1 MSAER
6 WALHSGGSSVSER
19 MGGALSRREFLVHGG
34 ALVVSFTMAGTAP
47 GAQPQETQKGV
58 KEAKKTPALPGN
70 LKNAPLLDSWIRIDA
85 DGTITVFTGKA
96 ELGQGIKTAIIQ
108 VAAEELAVEPRTI
121 NLVTA
126 DTARTPNEGYTSGS
140 QSMSDS
146 AMVVMHAAAQVRA
159 ILAGIAAQR
168 LNVPL
173 ADLTVHMGAV
183 RAKDGRSM
191 RFGELVTGEALHV
204 QAAPQPPLRDPKT
217 RGVMG
222 KSLPRVDIP
231 SKVTGRPIYV
241 HDLRL
246 PNMVHARVVR
256 PPGYGARLQTV
267 DSSAVEKTPGVL
279 KIVRNGS
286 FLAVVAE
293 REYQAVA
300 AMRTLAR
307 SAKWSEA
314 RELPRASDAYDQFQ
328 KLPSQ
333 DQIDAG
339 GAAEVAS
346 SPGSISATYRRP
358 YQMHASIGPSCAV
371 ALAEQGTLTVWS
383 HTQGAYPLRDAIAE
397 MLRMPAE
404 RVRCIHMEGSGCY
417 GHNGADDAGADAAL
431 IANAFP
437 GRPVRVQWMR
447 EDEHTWEPYGSMMI
461 GTARARLDGP
471 NVTEWQ
477 YEVWSNTHSTR
488 PAPAGNLST
497 AWSIET
503 PFTPPPPKPLPLP
516 AGGGDRNAIPI
527 YSFPKTRVVHHFVP
541 EMPLRVSA
549 LRSLGAYAN
558 VFAIESFMDE
568 LAAAAATDP
577 LDFRL
582 RHLDDARARDV
593 INAAAERF
601 GWSRFQ
607 KQRGRGR
614 GFAFARYK
622 NYAAFCAVAIEVEAD
637 RELGLVKPIR
647 AVAAIDS
654 GEAVNP
660 DGIRNQTEGGIIQS
674 LSWTLYE
681 AVSFDTRR
689 ITSRDW
695 STYPIMRFSNVPDTI
710 DVHVITRPGMPFL
723 GTGEAAQGPTAA
735 AVANAIADAI
745 GVRIRELPITR
756 ARIKAAVAI

>member
-1 MSAER
+1 MSAC
-6 WALHSGGSSVSER
+6 AGSSQSVPHSSSVRIE
-19 MGGALSRREFLVHGG
+19 GALSRREFLARAARSSSASRWPR
-34 ALVVSFTMAGTAP
+34 AL
-47 GAQPQETQKGV
+47 GAQPQEPQNVG
-58 KEAKKTPALPGN
+58 KEPKQAPPLPGS
-70 LKNAPLLDSWIRIDA
+70 LKNGPPLLDSWIRIDA
-85 DGTITVFTGKA
+85 DGTITVFSGKA
-96 ELGQGIKTAIIQ
+96 ELGQGIKTALIQ

-126 DTARTPNEGYTSGS
+126 DTSRTPNEGYTAGS
-140 QSMSDS
+140 QSMSDG
-146 AMVVMHAAAQVRA
+146 ATAIQHAAAQVRA

-173 ADLTVHMGAV
+173 SDLTVHLGAV
-183 RAKDGRSM
+183 RAKDGRSL

-204 QAAPQPPLRDPKT
+204 QAAPQSPLRDPKT

-231 SKVTGRPIYV
+231 SKVAGRPSYV

-267 DSSAVEKTPGVL
+267 DTSSAEKMPGVL

-293 REYQAVA
+293 REYQAIV
-300 AMRTLAR
+300 AMRALAR
-307 SAKWSEA
+307 SGQWSES
-314 RELPRASDAYDQFQ
+314 RELPRAADAYDHFQ
-328 KLPSQ
+328 KLPQ
-333 DQIDAG
+333 EVYVDAG
-339 GAAEVAS
+339 GAADIATGAGHDQRHVPPSVSDACVHRSFVCRRARRAGHAHGLVAY
-346 SPGSISATYRRP
+346 PGGLSAA
-358 YQMHASIGPSCAV
+358 QCDCGDAAHASGAHP
-371 ALAEQGTLTVWS
+371 LHS
-383 HTQGAYPLRDAIAE
+383 HGRVGLLRPQRRRRRSRRRRAH
-397 MLRMPAE
+397 RN
-404 RVRCIHMEGSGCY
+404 RVPRT
-417 GHNGADDAGADAAL
+417 AGARAMDAR
-431 IANAFP
+431 
-437 GRPVRVQWMR
+437 GRAHVGAVRVHDDR
-447 EDEHTWEPYGSMMI
+447 DR
-461 GTARARLDGP
+461 ARALDGP

-477 YEVWSNTHSTR
+477 YEVWSNTHNAR
-488 PAPAGNLST
+488 PGPAGNLST
-497 AWSIET
+497 AWQIDT
-503 PFTPPPPKPLPLP
+503 PFTPPPPKPAPLP
-516 AGGGDRNAIPI
+516 AGGGNRNAIPI
-527 YSFPKTRVVHHFVP
+527 YSFQNTRVVHHFVP

-549 LRSLGAYAN
+549 LRGLGAYAN

-568 LAAAAATDP
+568 LAAAARIDP

-593 INAAAERF
+593 INAVAERF
-601 GWSRFQ
+601 DWGRFQ

-622 NYAAFCAVAIEVEAD
+622 NYAAYCAVAIEVEAD

-647 AVAAIDS
+647 VVAAIDS

-660 DGIRNQTEGGIIQS
+660 DGIRNQTEGGVIQS

-681 AVSFDTRR
+681 AVTFESRR

-695 STYPIMRFSNVPDTI
+695 STYPIMRFSNVPDTLE
-710 DVHVITRPGMPFL
+710 VHVITRPGMPFL

-745 GVRIRELPITR
+745 GVRVRELPITR
-756 ARIKAAVAI
+756 AHIKAAI

>member
-1 MSAER
+1 MR
-6 WALHSGGSSVSER
+6 GSWKSVPQSSSDR
-19 MGGALSRREFLVHGG
+19 IQGTLSRREFLVRGG
-34 ALVVSFTMAGTAP
+34 ALVVSFSMARGAL
-47 GAQPQETQKGV
+47 GAQPQEPQNVG
-58 KEAKKTPALPGN
+58 KEPKKAPALPGS

-85 DGTITVFTGKA
+85 DGTITVFSGKA
-96 ELGQGIKTAIIQ
+96 ELGQGIKTALIQ

-126 DTARTPNEGYTSGS
+126 DTSRTPNEGYTAGS
-140 QSMSDS
+140 QSMSDG
-146 AMVVMHAAAQVRA
+146 ATAIQHAAAQVRA

-173 ADLTVHMGAV
+173 SELTVHMGAV
-183 RAKDGRSM
+183 RAKDGRSLP
-191 RFGELVTGEALHV
+191 FGELVTGEALHV
-204 QAAPQPPLRDPKT
+204 QAAPQSPLRDPKT

-231 SKVTGRPIYV
+231 SKVTGRPSYV

-246 PNMVHARVVR
+246 PSMVHARVVR

-267 DSSAVEKTPGVL
+267 DTSSAEKMPGVL
-279 KIVRNGS
+279 RIVRNGS

-293 REYQAVA
+293 REYQAIV
-300 AMRTLAR
+300 AMRALAR
-307 SAKWSEA
+307 TAQWSES
-314 RELPRASDAYDQFQ
+314 RELPRAADAYDHFQ
-328 KLPSQ
+328 KLPQ
-333 DQIDAG
+333 EVYVDAG
-339 GAAEVAS
+339 GPADIATG
-346 SPGSISATYRRP
+346 PGTISATYRRP

-371 ALAEQGTLTVWS
+371 ALAEQGMLTVWS
-383 HTQGAYPLRDAIAE
+383 HTQGAYPLRNAIAE

-404 RVRCIHMEGSGCY
+404 RIRCIHMEGSGCY
-417 GHNGADDAGADAAL
+417 GHNGADDAAADAAL
-431 IANAFP
+431 IANAFV

-477 YEVWSNTHSTR
+477 YEVWSNTHNAR
-488 PAPAGNLST
+488 PGPAGNLST
-497 AWSIET
+497 AWQIDT
-503 PFTPPPPKPLPLP
+503 PFTPPPPKPAPLP
-516 AGGGDRNAIPI
+516 AGGGNRNAIPI
-527 YSFPKTRVVHHFVP
+527 YSFQNTRVVHHFVP

-549 LRSLGAYAN
+549 LRGLGAYAN

-568 LAAAAATDP
+568 LAAAAKIDP

-582 RHLDDARARDV
+582 RHLDDGRARDV
-593 INAAAERF
+593 INAVAERF
-601 GWSRFQ
+601 GWGRFQ

-622 NYAAFCAVAIEVEAD
+622 NYAAYCAVAIEVEAD

-647 AVAAIDS
+647 VVAAIDS

-660 DGIRNQTEGGIIQS
+660 DGIRNQTEGGVIQS

-681 AVSFDTRR
+681 AVTFESRR

-695 STYPIMRFSNVPDTI
+695 STYPIMRFSNVPDTLE
-710 DVHVITRPGMPFL
+710 VHVITRPGMPFL
-723 GTGEAAQGPTAA
+723 GTGEAAQGPTSA

-745 GVRIRELPITR
+745 GVRVRELPITR
-756 ARIKAAVAI
+756 AHIRAAVGIQGT